1 MSCILT
7 VSPLVFRPATDAD
20 YDNLLALRRATME
33 AHLIAAG
40 VEYDDEALR
49 TRLSY
54 HWEDAAVIVRD
65 GVDVGLLKAYRDAD
79 GWFVVQIQIA
89 PEHQR
94 QGLGEQALQTVLDRA
109 DAEGLPVSLAV
120 LKANP
125 AKRLYDRLGFEV
137 VSEND
142 IEFLM
147 TRPPH
152 GAA

>member
-7 VSPLVFRPATDAD
+7 VFPLVFRPATDAD
-20 YDNLLALRRATME
+20 YDHLLALRRATMQ

-40 VEYDDEALR
+40 VGHDDEALR

-54 HWEDAAVIVRD
+54 HWEDAKVIVRD
-65 GVDVGLLKAYRDAD
+65 GIDVGLLKAYRDDA

-89 PEHQR
+89 PDFQR
-94 QGLGEQALQTVLDRA
+94 QGLGEQALQTILDDA
-109 DAEGLPVSLAV
+109 DAQGLPVSLAV

-125 AKRLYDRLGFEV
+125 AKRLYDRLGFAV
-137 VSEND
+137 VSETD

-147 TRPPH
+147 TRP
-152 GAA
+152 GRSG